1 MWQNPFNIWGTLHM
15 ESQEFTERISQT
27 TYDLNSTVYYKFHH
41 TPRLHPGHKWHS
53 RIIDG
58 PRMNSCNG
66 SILIG
71 RRIKQY
77 LLIFMTNKKSQKLL
91 DTCNQTRKATRVL
104 NINNVNLTDYSRNP
118 TKKYNINVKPSQ
130 NQGVSPKLALM

>member
-1 MWQNPFNIWGTLHM
+1 
-15 ESQEFTERISQT
+15 
-27 TYDLNSTVYYKFHH
+27 
-41 TPRLHPGHKWHS
+41 
-53 RIIDG
+53 
-58 PRMNSCNG
+58 
-66 SILIG
+66 
-71 RRIKQY
+71 
-77 LLIFMTNKKSQKLL
+77 MTNKKSQKLL